1 MGGIPYQSRGCT
13 TCRQRKIKC
22 DLAKP
27 ECARCV
33 RRGTRCLGYET
44 SRHFLHHTLVT
55 RVDASGTSRRPVA
68 QMLGQLNPLALP
80 APLNLETVVRTQL
93 FSTFMNTF
101 FASNSSHNVL
111 SAKDDSWYFL
121 MARFPSLAGESALL
135 DRSIMAL
142 VCAFLGREANDL
154 PLMNYGGELYSDA
167 LRVMAWI
174 LRQRLPPTPHVLYTT
189 IVFHT
194 YETMQTGEAS
204 LQNCLT
210 HVRGA
215 TAILNHPSFRD
226 RPVQDLTGTMITR
239 QKLAAVRAFC
249 ITTCPSKATDGDW
262 ECLTRDRATRPL
274 DAILALLA
282 ESVQLQQRLDVIS
295 CQPRSECKEAATQ
308 MLLQHCL
315 DLAERLR
322 TCLPNGLSESRS
334 SETRLFVPW
343 DPSVLRPA
351 PQPLP
356 FPEDDL
362 AHPPLY
368 EFANLATAKSVL
380 LFWIVALTIRRLLS
394 HTKTLCQEGT
404 QSTLGAVSSTLLCIS
419 ARELRRTVAH
429 LLQPRNLMSSA
440 HCILFAV
447 SVVSKCYLDGRDE
460 VGFAWCQDIY
470 RLLQSRGWG
479 MAGRLGDADRRLW
492 ACIQV
497 PTAEDMEFSSPPLTV
512 DVSHRIYNS
521 WDLN

>member
-27 ECARCV
+27 ECARCI

-55 RVDASGTSRRPVA
+55 RVDASGTSRRPVT

-80 APLNLETVVRTQL
+80 APLNLETGVRTQL

-101 FASNSSHNVL
+101 FASNSSLNVL

-142 VCAFLGREANDL
+142 VCAFLGRKANDL

-174 LRQRLPPTPHVLYTT
+174 LRQRLPPTPHVLYAT

-204 LQNCLT
+204 LHNCLT

-239 QKLAAVRAFC
+239 QKLAALRAFC

-262 ECLTRDRATRPL
+262 ECLTRDRTARPL
-274 DAILALLA
+274 DAMLALLA
-282 ESVQLQQRLDVIS
+282 ES
-295 CQPRSECKEAATQ
+295 CKEAAAQ

-315 DLAERLR
+315 DLAEGLR
-322 TCLPNGLSESRS
+322 TCLPDGLSESCA
-334 SETRLFVPW
+334 SETRLSVPW

-351 PQPLP
+351 PRPLP
-356 FPEDDL
+356 FPEDAL
-362 AHPPLY
+362 AHPLLY
-368 EFANLATAKSVL
+368 EFANLATAKTVL
-380 LFWIVALTIRRLLS
+380 LFWIVALTIRRLIS

-419 ARELRRTVAH
+419 AREIRRTVAY

-440 HCILFAV
+440 HCLLFAV
-447 SVVSKCYLDGRDE
+447 SVVSKRYLDGRDE
-460 VGFAWCQDIY
+460 AGFAWCQDIY
-470 RLLQSRGWG
+470 RILQSRGWG
-479 MAGRLGDADRRLW
+479 VAGRLGDADRRLW
-492 ACIQV
+492 ACLQV
-497 PTAEDMEFSSPPLTV
+497 HTAEDVEFSSPIHPELYRVLRTV
-512 DVSHRIYNS
+512 PGI
-521 WDLN
+521 